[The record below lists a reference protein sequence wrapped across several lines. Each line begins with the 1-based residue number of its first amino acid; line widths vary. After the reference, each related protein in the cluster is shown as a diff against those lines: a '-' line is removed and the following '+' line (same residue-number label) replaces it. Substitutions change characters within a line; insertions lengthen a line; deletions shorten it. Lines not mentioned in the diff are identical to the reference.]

1 MSGAFLVVDT
11 TQMYSQHSYI
21 LSHAR
26 RHESAAANTMQDRN
40 AMGGLTLLDIKLGF
54 TRKCT

>member
-40 AMGGLTLLDIKLGF
+40 AMGGLTLLDIKLGLY
-54 TRKCT
+54 